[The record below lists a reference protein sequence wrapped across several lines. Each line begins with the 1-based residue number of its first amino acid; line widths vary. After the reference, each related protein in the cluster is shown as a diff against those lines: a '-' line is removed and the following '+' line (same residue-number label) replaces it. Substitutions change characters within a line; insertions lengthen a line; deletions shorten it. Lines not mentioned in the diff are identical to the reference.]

1 MTNTNRM
8 DLRFDPGEGRKAV
21 DRYLQELGARAKDV
35 STSRPFVAFIVVAA
49 VVIGLYCFL
58 VATPIYV
65 ADTSFSIRGRE
76 QGAAASMGILS
87 GLGQSDNTSREAAEL
102 SQFILS
108 DDMLHKLDARFHLRQ
123 LYSRPRLDLTSSLSA
138 SASNDAFHHFY
149 KKLVSVRVDRDTNII
164 TVEVRSFDGK
174 SAHDVAEAILGL
186 AADYVDGLSATVRND
201 TVRSALQE
209 LQKAKDAVRD
219 SRLAMTRYRTE
230 TGMIDPMVSAG
241 AASGT
246 ISGLESQVLQ
256 TRADLAS
263 LLTYSAAGSPQV
275 TQLRARLA
283 ALQGQ
288 IAETQRKVIDTSR
301 TDNLAQRL
309 YVYEGLVVNNEYA
322 EKQLVGALG
331 AYDSALAVAGQRERF
346 LVRIISPS
354 VPDRPSQPKR
364 LLMFLE
370 ALLVVVAAYGIV
382 ALAIA
387 GIRDHQ
393 GI

>member
-1 MTNTNRM
+1 MTNTNPM
-8 DLRFDPGEGRKAV
+8 DLRFEGLGRKAV
-21 DRYLQELGARAKDV
+21 DGYIQDLTARVRDL
-35 STSRPFVAFIVVAA
+35 STSRPFLAFIFVAA
-49 VVIGLYCFL
+49 AVIGIYCFFI
-58 VATPIYV
+58 AAPIYV
-65 ADTSFSIRGRE
+65 SDTSFSIRGRE
-76 QGAAASMGILS
+76 QGAAASVGILS
-87 GLGQSDNTSREAAEL
+87 SLGSGENTSKESAEL
-102 SQFILS
+102 SSYILS
-108 DDMLHKLDARFHLRQ
+108 EEMLNKLDARFHLRQ
-123 LYSRPRLDLTSSLSA
+123 MYSKPRLDLMNSIPA
-138 SASNDAFHHFY
+138 SASREAFRRFY
-149 KKLVSVRVDRDTNII
+149 KKMVSVRVDRDTNIV

-174 SAHDVAEAILGL
+174 SAHDVAEAILPL

-201 TVRSALQE
+201 TVRSSQQE

-230 TGMIDPMVSAG
+230 TGMLDPTVSAG

-256 TRADLAS
+256 TRAELAS
-263 LLTYSAAGSPQV
+263 LLTFNTANSPQV
-275 TQLRARLA
+275 TQLRARLT
-283 ALQGQ
+283 ALEGQ
-288 IAETQRKVIDTSR
+288 IAETQRKVIDTTRS
-301 TDNLAQRL
+301 DNLAQRL

-346 LVRIISPS
+346 LVRIISPN

-364 LLMFLE
+364 LLMFFE